1 MENKEIPL
9 TRWKID
15 RANSEISFEVK
26 HVVTSLVKG
35 IFNVFDANVY
45 THANDFST
53 AEINVWIEADSI
65 DTLEATRNSHLKSED
80 FLDVKRHKQITFT
93 ASTIG
98 KIDADGKAQ
107 LWGELTIIGVKR
119 NIKLDAQFT
128 NVVKDLSG
136 NQKVEVTIASTINRA
151 DWELRWNSPVNAGE
165 VLVAEEVAIFCEIQL
180 TNSAQRDEILELDYG
195 VQPQSRLYDQTRSN
209 FDH

>member
-26 HVVTSLVKG
+26 HMVTSLVKG
-35 IFNVFDANVY
+35 SFNVFDANVY

-65 DTLEATRNSHLKSED
+65 ETLEATRNLHLKSED
-80 FLDVKRHKQITFT
+80 FLDVERHKQISFT
-93 ASTIG
+93 ASTME
-98 KIDADGKAQ
+98 KTDADGKAQ
-107 LWGELTIIGVKR
+107 LWGELTIVGVKR
-119 NIKLDAQFT
+119 NIKLDVRFT

-136 NQKVEVTIASTINRA
+136 NQTVEVTIASTINRA
-151 DWELRWNSPVNAGE
+151 DWELRWNSPANAGE
-165 VLVAEEVAIFCEIQL
+165 VLVAEEIVIFCEIQL
-180 TNSAQRDEILELDYG
+180 INSTHQDEILDLDYG
-195 VQPQSRLYDQTRSN
+195 VQPLARLYDQTMPN
-209 FDH
+209 FDN